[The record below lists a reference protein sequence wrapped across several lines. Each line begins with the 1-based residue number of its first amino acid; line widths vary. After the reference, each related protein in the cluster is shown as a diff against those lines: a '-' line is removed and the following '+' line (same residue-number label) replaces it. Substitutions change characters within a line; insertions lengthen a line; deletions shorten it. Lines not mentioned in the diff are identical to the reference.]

1 MENKK
6 LLVDSFADQDLFNQT
21 PMGNSIYALMHN
33 SLAPNNYN
41 NAPSRNMIYDP
52 SLENIAKNDF
62 KQKSFRQYT
71 FDKINVTI
79 EQENRAEK
87 TMFKNKSI
95 VFDANNNLLVA
106 PLLQSIKDDGFNL
119 KEHTINYY
127 SNSDQAFIFLGKD
140 PIAET
145 SSIEIFELD
154 PQQALRLKI
163 SPTG

>member
-21 PMGNSIYALMHN
+21 PMGNSIYALMHS

-52 SLENIAKNDF
+52 SLENIANNDF
-62 KQKSFRQYT
+62 KQKSIRQYT

-79 EQENRAEK
+79 EQENKAEK

-127 SNSDQAFIFLGKD
+127 SNSD
-140 PIAET
+140 
-145 SSIEIFELD
+145 
-154 PQQALRLKI
+154 
-163 SPTG
+163 

>member
-21 PMGNSIYALMHN
+21 PMGNSIYALMN
-33 SLAPNNYN
+33 SSLAPNNYN
-41 NAPSRNMIYDP
+41 NAASRNMVYDP
-52 SLENIAKNDF
+52 SLENIANNDF
-62 KQKSFRQYT
+62 KQKNFRQYT

-79 EQENRAEK
+79 EQENKAEK

-127 SNSDQAFIFLGKD
+127 SNSD
-140 PIAET
+140 
-145 SSIEIFELD
+145 
-154 PQQALRLKI
+154 
-163 SPTG
+163 

>member
-21 PMGNSIYALMHN
+21 PMGNSIYALMN
-33 SLAPNNYN
+33 SSLAANNYN
-41 NAPSRNMIYDP
+41 NAPSRNMVYDP
-52 SLENIAKNDF
+52 SLENIANNDF
-62 KQKSFRQYT
+62 KQKNFRQYT

-79 EQENRAEK
+79 EQENKAEK

-127 SNSDQAFIFLGKD
+127 SNSD
-140 PIAET
+140 
-145 SSIEIFELD
+145 
-154 PQQALRLKI
+154 
-163 SPTG
+163 